1 MVRRPSR
8 ALHTLYTSRRARTTS
23 RADGPGMLYAFVDP
37 GRRWKIGMTSNFRR
51 RRAQWNRQCPCPGRR
66 WMPPMA
72 VKRRRRA
79 ETIALNKA
87 QRNLSIHRKPVKRVE
102 EYHST
107 PAVSGCKGV
116 RILQVMYVGVTD
128 SCARITL
135 HLRERTINHAFAIVI
150 SKRYQ
155 MFVGISSLHQSLAT
169 PYVKKNGLER
179 RHRKRFM
186 LSAGSSSN
194 PSFRMKKTLLPLFKD
209 IQELSWTVKAPLS
222 ICRSLATAIRE
233 VFINPDGSKASTKPG
248 PLPALSFA
256 QRNTPESRN
265 SPKWAFPVLLLKVF
279 SGALITMSIR
289 QPSSHLTS
297 VRCRY

>member
-135 HLRERTINHAFAIVI
+135 HLRGGANI
-150 SKRYQ
+150 
-155 MFVGISSLHQSLAT
+155 
-169 PYVKKNGLER
+169 
-179 RHRKRFM
+179 
-186 LSAGSSSN
+186 
-194 PSFRMKKTLLPLFKD
+194 PL
-209 IQELSWTVKAPLS
+209 
-222 ICRSLATAIRE
+222 
-233 VFINPDGSKASTKPG
+233 
-248 PLPALSFA
+248 
-256 QRNTPESRN
+256 
-265 SPKWAFPVLLLKVF
+265 VLLL
-279 SGALITMSIR
+279 LMSIL
-289 QPSSHLTS
+289 QSAQSIMLSPSKTDLSADTGNGSCFRRVVGSETSIIVTQDEKDTLTT
-297 VRCRY
+297 VQRHPGIIVDC